1 MSLPLPKKD
10 QKFTYGD
17 YLTWLDEERWEL
29 IDGVPYNMTPA
40 PSVGHQSILVEL
52 SRQFANYLVEK
63 TCKVFVAPFDVRL
76 PAGDEAD
83 EEIETVVQPDLVI
96 ICEPAKLDE
105 KGCKGAPDLV
115 AEILSPNTSRKDQLE
130 KFSLYERV
138 GVKEYWVVHPTDK
151 ILMVFNLDEKSRY
164 GRPEIYSE
172 EDSVPVGLF
181 SGDLVIDLKTV
192 FKA

>member
-1 MSLPLPKKD
+1 MSLPLPKRD

-17 YLTWLDEERWEL
+17 YLTWPDEERWEL

-40 PSVGHQSILVEL
+40 PLRCHQKILMAI
-52 SRQFANYLVEK
+52 SAAFYNYLEDKKCEVY
-63 TCKVFVAPFDVRL
+63 VAPFDVRL

-83 EEIETVVQPDLVI
+83 EEIETVVQPDLVV
-96 ICEPAKLDE
+96 ICDPAKLDE

-115 AEILSPNTSRKDQLE
+115 AEILSPNTSRKDQIE

-151 ILMVFNLDEKSRY
+151 ILMVFKLDEKSRY
-164 GRPEIYSE
+164 GRPDVYSE

-181 SGDLVIDLKTV
+181 SGDLVVDLKTV